1 MKRTLFLIFLLCT
14 FAFYISADKGHTN
27 IKDVEITA
35 QIDSLQKIADNFYN
49 AKDFHQSLKYYTLI
63 SELCKKQFDEKHPEY
78 AYSLDKIACCHFY
91 SANYNEAIKY
101 FQQSLD
107 IIGGSMGETHEYYAV
122 YLSWIGSCYEG
133 LGLYKEALNYAQ
145 KALNV
150 REIAIGTEHIDY
162 ARSLNNIAV
171 YLSKLGDYK
180 NAIEYNIQAMHI
192 RENKLGKNTLDYAVS
207 LCNIGYCYLELNNYS
222 SALNYTLDAITILKN
237 TVGGNNNYYASCLNN
252 LGCCYT
258 RLNNYDKALE
268 YHIEAINIK
277 ENLFGKNHP
286 DYAISLCNIGECY
299 YKLENFNLAI
309 SYTQKALTI
318 LDKTLGIEHP
328 YYAISLCNLS
338 CCYLALEDY
347 ENTLEY
353 TTLAL
358 SLFESKSETYNPYY
372 AKSLNNL
379 AKLYVKINEFNEAI
393 KYQIQAIEIT
403 EKTLGKDN
411 LDYAL
416 LLCDVADS
424 YNYLGDFNKALKYST
439 IALEVFE
446 HKFSK
451 EDLNYIKVLNN
462 IASCLNELGEY
473 IKAIEYHS
481 YILNIKKKILG
492 EEHHDY
498 AITLNNLAICYFNLG
513 NYNKAIEYS
522 TEALQITK
530 NTNDKLLNAKIFN
543 IIANCYAELNDYYNA
558 LYFSKSALT
567 ILEADADKYFQDF
580 IITLNNLANF
590 LLQSGDYNSALD
602 IHYKILETREA
613 LTGKDNL
620 NYATT
625 LNNIASCYSYLNNYD
640 KAIEYY
646 SQAIDIKNKIIGKEH
661 PEYQLSIQNI
671 SVCHLK
677 SHNNAFSETAK
688 EFTELNIASI
698 CKTFV
703 DLSLNERKLFWDK
716 HSYWYDGPIHQGVC
730 EFNDASLLP
739 TAYNSVLF
747 SKGLLLNAEIAMR
760 DLLEEYNDPVAI
772 ELYNELLS
780 TRSVLNK
787 QYELAS
793 EKRFLSTDSLEN
805 RVDEL
810 ERQLITRSKVYG
822 DYTRNLQLR
831 WTDVQSRLS
840 DKDIAIEFA
849 SFSDENS
856 TTYIAYFLKKGYKA
870 PAYKKILTHNNDEN
884 LNNSEIY
891 LSAEF
896 SKTLWGALKEELS
909 GVENIYFAPTGE
921 LYNIAIES
929 LPYWENPSMLVS
941 DKWNFFRLS
950 STRELALNKERYN
963 SKSAAVY
970 GGLKYDTATNQLS
983 TTDEFNYNPL
993 DVDAIGLRSGVEYLP
1008 GSHNEAL
1015 LIDKLLKSN
1024 KVYDKLYLGEA
1035 GTETTL
1041 KALGGEYV
1049 NMLHI
1054 ATHGFYWTEREARRM
1069 DFQFLNNQNK
1079 NVEDKMLS
1087 RSGLLFA
1094 GANNI
1099 LSGKEIPGNIDD
1111 GVLTAEEIS
1120 RIDLRGLDLLVLSA
1134 CQTGLG
1140 EISGEGVFGL
1150 QRGFKKAGA
1159 QSILMSLWNVDD
1171 KATQLFMSKFYE
1183 LLLADKDNP
1192 HNKRNAHLNAQQF
1205 VKNYEIDMNSISSH
1219 ELEYY
1224 KENGAAINYNTGKV
1238 KPFSNHKF
1246 WAAFILLDAI

>member
-1 MKRTLFLIFLLCT
+1 MKKVVIIICSILFVCI
-14 FAFYISADKGHTN
+14 ISIYLF
-27 IKDVEITA
+27 IKT
-35 QIDSLQKIADNFYN
+35 
-49 AKDFHQSLKYYTLI
+49 
-63 SELCKKQFDEKHPEY
+63 
-78 AYSLDKIACCHFY
+78 YSLIESPSRLEELYELAQDEYNNNNLPIAIQY
-91 SANYNEAIKY
+91 SEEALALIEQMYGKDHPDYATTLDNIATCYSNLGDYNKAIEYYNELITIQEK
-101 FQQSLD
+101 
-107 IIGGSMGETHEYYAV
+107 T
-122 YLSWIGSCYEG
+122 
-133 LGLYKEALNYAQ
+133 
-145 KALNV
+145 
-150 REIAIGTEHIDY
+150 IGTEHQDY
-162 ARSLNNIAV
+162 ATTLNNIALCYYELGEYDHALEYHYEALRIREVTLGVEHSDYAISLNNIALC
-171 YLSKLGDYK
+171 YYNIGDYNNAIDLYFNALYILDDTERNYATALSNLANCYIDLGDYNK
-180 NAIEYNIQAMHI
+180 ALEIHNNAIEIKEQTI
-192 RENKLGKNTLDYAVS
+192 GKEHPDYAVS
-207 LCNIGYCYLELNNYS
+207 LCNIATC
-222 SALNYTLDAITILKN
+222 
-237 TVGGNNNYYASCLNN
+237 
-252 LGCCYT
+252 
-258 RLNNYDKALE
+258 
-268 YHIEAINIK
+268 
-277 ENLFGKNHP
+277 F
-286 DYAISLCNIGECY
+286 
-299 YKLENFNLAI
+299 
-309 SYTQKALTI
+309 
-318 LDKTLGIEHP
+318 
-328 YYAISLCNLS
+328 
-338 CCYLALEDY
+338 
-347 ENTLEY
+347 
-353 TTLAL
+353 
-358 SLFESKSETYNPYY
+358 
-372 AKSLNNL
+372 
-379 AKLYVKINEFNEAI
+379 
-393 KYQIQAIEIT
+393 
-403 EKTLGKDN
+403 
-411 LDYAL
+411 
-416 LLCDVADS
+416 
-424 YNYLGDFNKALKYST
+424 
-439 IALEVFE
+439 
-446 HKFSK
+446 
-451 EDLNYIKVLNN
+451 
-462 IASCLNELGEY
+462 NELGEY
-473 IKAIEYHS
+473 NKAIEYHS
-481 YILNIKKKILG
+481 NALKILENSVGYKHPNYATVLNNIGLCYFDLGNYNKAFEIHSEAASINEQVLGSEHPNYALDLNNIALCYYRLGDYNNALEYLDQARIIQEKTIGVEHLDYLNTINNIAMCLSDLGDYNAAIEIHTEALALLEKILG
-492 EEHHDY
+492 EEHPVY
-498 AITLNNLAICYFNLG
+498 AL
-513 NYNKAIEYS
+513 S
-522 TEALQITK
+522 
-530 NTNDKLLNAKIFN
+530 
-543 IIANCYAELNDYYNA
+543 
-558 LYFSKSALT
+558 
-567 ILEADADKYFQDF
+567 
-580 IITLNNLANF
+580 
-590 LLQSGDYNSALD
+590 
-602 IHYKILETREA
+602 
-613 LTGKDNL
+613 
-620 NYATT
+620 
-625 LNNIASCYSYLNNYD
+625 LNNIAMCYHDLGNND
-640 KAIEYY
+640 RAIEYLY
-646 SQAIDIKNKIIGKEH
+646 EVLSIYGNIFGKEH
-661 PEYQLSIQNI
+661 ADYQFTLQNI
-671 SVCHLK
+671 SACYLE
-677 SHNNAFSETAK
+677 SHNNAFSKTAK

-698 CKTFV
+698 CKTFI

-760 DLLEEYNDPVAI
+760 DLLEESNDPAAT

-787 QYELAS
+787 QYELAP
-793 EKRFLSTDSLEN
+793 EKRYISTDSLEK
-805 RVDEL
+805 RADEL
-810 ERQLITRSKVYG
+810 ERQLINTSKVYG
-822 DYTRNLQLR
+822 DYTRNLQLN
-831 WTDVQSRLS
+831 WKDVQNHIS
-840 DKDIAIEFA
+840 DNDIAIEFA
-849 SFSDENS
+849 SFSDENT
-856 TTYIAYFLKKGYKA
+856 TTYIAYLLKKGYKT
-870 PAYKKILTHNNDEN
+870 PAYKKILTHNNNEN

-896 SKTLWGALKEELS
+896 SKTLWGALREELS

-950 STRELALNKERYN
+950 STRELALNKEKYN

-1024 KVYDKLYLGEA
+1024 KVNDKLYLGEV

-1049 NMLHI
+1049 NILHI

-1171 KATQLFMSKFYE
+1171 KATQLLMSKFYE

-1238 KPFSNHKF
+1238 KPFCNHKF

>member
-1 MKRTLFLIFLLCT
+1 MKKVVIIICSILFVCI
-14 FAFYISADKGHTN
+14 ISIYLF
-27 IKDVEITA
+27 IKT
-35 QIDSLQKIADNFYN
+35 
-49 AKDFHQSLKYYTLI
+49 
-63 SELCKKQFDEKHPEY
+63 
-78 AYSLDKIACCHFY
+78 YSLIESPSRLEELYELAQDEYNNNNLPNAIQYSEEALALIEQMYGKDHPDYATTLDNIATCY
-91 SANYNEAIKY
+91 SNLGDYNKAIEYYNELITIQEK
-101 FQQSLD
+101 
-107 IIGGSMGETHEYYAV
+107 T
-122 YLSWIGSCYEG
+122 
-133 LGLYKEALNYAQ
+133 
-145 KALNV
+145 
-150 REIAIGTEHIDY
+150 IGTEHQDY
-162 ARSLNNIAV
+162 ATTLNNIALCYYELGEYDHALEYHYEALRIREVTLGVEHSDYAMSLNNIALC
-171 YLSKLGDYK
+171 YYSIGDYSKAIDLYFNALYIFDDTERNYATALSNLANCYIDLGDYNK
-180 NAIEYNIQAMHI
+180 ALEIHNNAIEIKEQTI
-192 RENKLGKNTLDYAVS
+192 GKEHPDYAVS
-207 LCNIGYCYLELNNYS
+207 LCNIATC
-222 SALNYTLDAITILKN
+222 
-237 TVGGNNNYYASCLNN
+237 
-252 LGCCYT
+252 
-258 RLNNYDKALE
+258 
-268 YHIEAINIK
+268 
-277 ENLFGKNHP
+277 F
-286 DYAISLCNIGECY
+286 
-299 YKLENFNLAI
+299 
-309 SYTQKALTI
+309 
-318 LDKTLGIEHP
+318 
-328 YYAISLCNLS
+328 
-338 CCYLALEDY
+338 
-347 ENTLEY
+347 
-353 TTLAL
+353 
-358 SLFESKSETYNPYY
+358 
-372 AKSLNNL
+372 
-379 AKLYVKINEFNEAI
+379 
-393 KYQIQAIEIT
+393 
-403 EKTLGKDN
+403 
-411 LDYAL
+411 
-416 LLCDVADS
+416 
-424 YNYLGDFNKALKYST
+424 
-439 IALEVFE
+439 
-446 HKFSK
+446 
-451 EDLNYIKVLNN
+451 
-462 IASCLNELGEY
+462 NELGEY
-473 IKAIEYHS
+473 NKAIEYHS
-481 YILNIKKKILG
+481 NALKILENSVGYKRPNYATVLNNIGLCYFDLGNYNKAFEIHSEAASINGQVLGSEHPNYALDLNNIALCYYCLGDYNNALEYLDRARIIQEKTIGVEHLDYLNTINNIAMCLSDLEDYNAAIEIHTEVLALLEKILG
-492 EEHHDY
+492 EEHPVY
-498 AITLNNLAICYFNLG
+498 AL
-513 NYNKAIEYS
+513 S
-522 TEALQITK
+522 
-530 NTNDKLLNAKIFN
+530 
-543 IIANCYAELNDYYNA
+543 
-558 LYFSKSALT
+558 
-567 ILEADADKYFQDF
+567 
-580 IITLNNLANF
+580 
-590 LLQSGDYNSALD
+590 
-602 IHYKILETREA
+602 
-613 LTGKDNL
+613 
-620 NYATT
+620 
-625 LNNIASCYSYLNNYD
+625 LNNIAMCYHDLGNND
-640 KAIEYY
+640 RAIEYLY
-646 SQAIDIKNKIIGKEH
+646 EVLSIYGNIFGKEH
-661 PEYQLSIQNI
+661 PDYQFTLQNI
-671 SVCHLK
+671 SACYLE

-688 EFTELNIASI
+688 EYTELNIASI
-698 CKTFV
+698 CRTFV

-760 DLLEEYNDPVAI
+760 DLLEEFNDPVAI

-787 QYELAS
+787 QYELALD
-793 EKRFLSTDSLEN
+793 KRFLSTDSLEN
-805 RVDEL
+805 RADEL
-810 ERQLITRSKVYG
+810 ERQLINRSKVYG

-856 TTYIAYFLKKGYKA
+856 TTYIVYFLKKGYKA
-870 PAYKKILTHNNDEN
+870 PAYKKILTHDNNEN

-896 SKTLWGALKEELS
+896 CKTLWGALKEELS

-1069 DFQFLNNQNK
+1069 NFQFLNNQNK

-1224 KENGAAINYNTGKV
+1224 KENGAVINYNTGKV
-1238 KPFSNHKF
+1238 KPFCNHKF

>member
-1 MKRTLFLIFLLCT
+1 M
-14 FAFYISADKGHTN
+14 
-27 IKDVEITA
+27 
-35 QIDSLQKIADNFYN
+35 
-49 AKDFHQSLKYYTLI
+49 
-63 SELCKKQFDEKHPEY
+63 
-78 AYSLDKIACCHFY
+78 
-91 SANYNEAIKY
+91 
-101 FQQSLD
+101 
-107 IIGGSMGETHEYYAV
+107 
-122 YLSWIGSCYEG
+122 IGSCYSD
-133 LGLYKEALNYAQ
+133 LGDYNKAIVFYSQAIEIRGKTLGKEHDDYTNSLYNVINCYYALGGYNKAIEYATELLEIQEKLLGKEHQGYATT
-145 KALNV
+145 LDN
-150 REIAIGTEHIDY
+150 IAICYYNLGYYNKAIELHTQAIEIKEQVLGNEHPDY
-162 ARSLNNIAV
+162 ASSLNNIA
-171 YLSKLGDYK
+171 YCYSDLGDYNK
-180 NAIEYNIQAMHI
+180 AIELHSHAIDI
-192 RENKLGKNTLDYAVS
+192 REQVLGKEHPDYVTTLD
-207 LCNIGYCYLELNNYS
+207 NIATCYSDLGDYNKAIELYS
-222 SALNYTLDAITILKN
+222 QAIDIREQ
-237 TVGGNNNYYASCLNN
+237 V
-252 LGCCYT
+252 LG
-258 RLNNYDKALE
+258 
-268 YHIEAINIK
+268 K
-277 ENLFGKNHP
+277 EHP
-286 DYAISLCNIGECY
+286 DYANS
-299 YKLENFNLAI
+299 
-309 SYTQKALTI
+309 
-318 LDKTLGIEHP
+318 
-328 YYAISLCNLS
+328 
-338 CCYLALEDY
+338 
-347 ENTLEY
+347 
-353 TTLAL
+353 
-358 SLFESKSETYNPYY
+358 
-372 AKSLNNL
+372 
-379 AKLYVKINEFNEAI
+379 
-393 KYQIQAIEIT
+393 
-403 EKTLGKDN
+403 
-411 LDYAL
+411 
-416 LLCDVADS
+416 
-424 YNYLGDFNKALKYST
+424 
-439 IALEVFE
+439 
-446 HKFSK
+446 
-451 EDLNYIKVLNN
+451 
-462 IASCLNELGEY
+462 
-473 IKAIEYHS
+473 
-481 YILNIKKKILG
+481 
-492 EEHHDY
+492 
-498 AITLNNLAICYFNLG
+498 LNNLAICYSELG
-513 NYNKAIEYS
+513 EYNKAIE
-522 TEALQITK
+522 
-530 NTNDKLLNAKIFN
+530 
-543 IIANCYAELNDYYNA
+543 
-558 LYFSKSALT
+558 LYIQAIEIKEQVLGN
-567 ILEADADKYFQDF
+567 EHPD
-580 IITLNNLANF
+580 
-590 LLQSGDYNSALD
+590 
-602 IHYKILETREA
+602 
-613 LTGKDNL
+613 
-620 NYATT
+620 YATS
-625 LNNIASCYSYLNNYD
+625 LNNIAICYSDLGNYKNAIEYLNNALSIYGN
-640 KAIEYY
+640 IL
-646 SQAIDIKNKIIGKEH
+646 GKEH
-661 PEYQLSIQNI
+661 PDYQSILQNI
-671 SVCHLK
+671 AYSHLK
-677 SHNNAFSETAK
+677 SHNKAFSETAK
-688 EFTELNIASI
+688 EYTELNIASI

-730 EFNDASLLP
+730 EFDDASLLP

-747 SKGLLLNAEIAMR
+747 SKGLLLNAEIAIR
-760 DLLEEYNDPVAI
+760 DLLEEYNDPVTI

-787 QYELAS
+787 QYELAID
-793 EKRFLSTDSLEN
+793 KRFLSTDSLEN
-805 RVDEL
+805 RADEL
-810 ERQLITRSKVYG
+810 ERQFINTSKVYG

-849 SFSDENS
+849 SFSDENT

-870 PAYKKILTHNNDEN
+870 PAYKKILTHDNNEN

-896 SKTLWGALKEELS
+896 CKTLWGALKEELS

-929 LPYWENPSMLVS
+929 LPYWGNPSMLVS

-950 STRELALNKERYN
+950 STRELALNKEKYN

-1238 KPFSNHKF
+1238 KPFCNHKF

>member
-1 MKRTLFLIFLLCT
+1 MKKVVIIICSILFVCI
-14 FAFYISADKGHTN
+14 ISIYLF
-27 IKDVEITA
+27 IKT
-35 QIDSLQKIADNFYN
+35 
-49 AKDFHQSLKYYTLI
+49 
-63 SELCKKQFDEKHPEY
+63 
-78 AYSLDKIACCHFY
+78 YSLIESPSRLEDLYELAQDEYNNNNLPIAIQY
-91 SANYNEAIKY
+91 SEEALALIEQMYGKNHPDYAITLDNIATCYSHVGDYNKAIGYYNELITI
-101 FQQSLD
+101 QE
-107 IIGGSMGETHEYYAV
+107 ET
-122 YLSWIGSCYEG
+122 
-133 LGLYKEALNYAQ
+133 
-145 KALNV
+145 
-150 REIAIGTEHIDY
+150 IGTEHQDY
-162 ARSLNNIAV
+162 ATTLNNIALCYYELGEYDHALEYHYKALRIREVTLGVEHSDYAISLNNIALC
-171 YLSKLGDYK
+171 YYNIGDYNNAIDLYFNALYILDDTERNYATALSNLANCYIDLGDYNK
-180 NAIEYNIQAMHI
+180 ALEIHNNAIEIKEQTI
-192 RENKLGKNTLDYAVS
+192 GKEHPDYAVS
-207 LCNIGYCYLELNNYS
+207 LCNIATC
-222 SALNYTLDAITILKN
+222 
-237 TVGGNNNYYASCLNN
+237 
-252 LGCCYT
+252 
-258 RLNNYDKALE
+258 
-268 YHIEAINIK
+268 
-277 ENLFGKNHP
+277 F
-286 DYAISLCNIGECY
+286 
-299 YKLENFNLAI
+299 
-309 SYTQKALTI
+309 
-318 LDKTLGIEHP
+318 
-328 YYAISLCNLS
+328 
-338 CCYLALEDY
+338 
-347 ENTLEY
+347 
-353 TTLAL
+353 
-358 SLFESKSETYNPYY
+358 
-372 AKSLNNL
+372 
-379 AKLYVKINEFNEAI
+379 
-393 KYQIQAIEIT
+393 
-403 EKTLGKDN
+403 
-411 LDYAL
+411 
-416 LLCDVADS
+416 
-424 YNYLGDFNKALKYST
+424 
-439 IALEVFE
+439 
-446 HKFSK
+446 
-451 EDLNYIKVLNN
+451 
-462 IASCLNELGEY
+462 NELGEY
-473 IKAIEYHS
+473 NKAIEYHS
-481 YILNIKKKILG
+481 NALKILENSVGYKHPNYATVLNNIGLCYFDLGNYNKAFEIHSEAASINEQVLGSEHPNYALDLNNIALCYYRLGDYNNALEYLDQARIIQEKTIGVEHLDYLNTINNIAMCLSDLGDYNAAIEIHTEALALLEKILG
-492 EEHHDY
+492 EEHPVY
-498 AITLNNLAICYFNLG
+498 AL
-513 NYNKAIEYS
+513 S
-522 TEALQITK
+522 
-530 NTNDKLLNAKIFN
+530 
-543 IIANCYAELNDYYNA
+543 
-558 LYFSKSALT
+558 
-567 ILEADADKYFQDF
+567 
-580 IITLNNLANF
+580 
-590 LLQSGDYNSALD
+590 
-602 IHYKILETREA
+602 
-613 LTGKDNL
+613 
-620 NYATT
+620 
-625 LNNIASCYSYLNNYD
+625 LNNIAMCYHDLGNND
-640 KAIEYY
+640 RAIEYLY
-646 SQAIDIKNKIIGKEH
+646 EVLSIYGNIFGKEH
-661 PEYQLSIQNI
+661 PDYQFTLQNI
-671 SVCHLK
+671 SACYLE

-688 EFTELNIASI
+688 EYTELNIASI
-698 CKTFV
+698 CRTFV

-716 HSYWYDGPIHQGVC
+716 HSLWYDGPIHQGVC

-760 DLLEEYNDPVAI
+760 DLLEEYNDPIAI

-805 RVDEL
+805 RADEL
-810 ERQLITRSKVYG
+810 ERQLINRSKVYG

-831 WTDVQSRLS
+831 WTDVQNRLS

-849 SFSDENS
+849 SFSDENT
-856 TTYIAYFLKKGYKA
+856 TTYIAYLLKKGYKT
-870 PAYKKILTHNNDEN
+870 PAYKKILTHDNDEN

-896 SKTLWGALKEELS
+896 SKTLWGELKDELS

-1069 DFQFLNNQNK
+1069 DYQFLNNQHK

-1087 RSGLLFA
+1087 RSGLLFS

-1099 LSGKEIPGNIDD
+1099 LTGKEIPRNIDD

-1238 KPFSNHKF
+1238 KPFCNHKF

>member
-1 MKRTLFLIFLLCT
+1 MKKVVIIICSILFVCI
-14 FAFYISADKGHTN
+14 ISIYLF
-27 IKDVEITA
+27 IKT
-35 QIDSLQKIADNFYN
+35 
-49 AKDFHQSLKYYTLI
+49 
-63 SELCKKQFDEKHPEY
+63 
-78 AYSLDKIACCHFY
+78 YSLIESPSRLEELYELAQDEYNNNNLPNAIQYSEEALALIEQMYGKDHPDYATTLDNIATCY
-91 SANYNEAIKY
+91 SNLGDYNKAIEYYNELITIQEK
-101 FQQSLD
+101 
-107 IIGGSMGETHEYYAV
+107 T
-122 YLSWIGSCYEG
+122 
-133 LGLYKEALNYAQ
+133 
-145 KALNV
+145 
-150 REIAIGTEHIDY
+150 IGTEHQDY
-162 ARSLNNIAV
+162 ATTLNNIALCYYELGEYDHALEYHYEALRIREVTLGVEHSDYAMSLNNIALC
-171 YLSKLGDYK
+171 YYSIGDYSKAIDLYFNALYIFDDTERNYATALSNLANCYIDLGDYNK
-180 NAIEYNIQAMHI
+180 ALEIHNNAIEIKEQTI
-192 RENKLGKNTLDYAVS
+192 GKEHPDYAVS
-207 LCNIGYCYLELNNYS
+207 LCNIATC
-222 SALNYTLDAITILKN
+222 
-237 TVGGNNNYYASCLNN
+237 
-252 LGCCYT
+252 
-258 RLNNYDKALE
+258 
-268 YHIEAINIK
+268 
-277 ENLFGKNHP
+277 F
-286 DYAISLCNIGECY
+286 
-299 YKLENFNLAI
+299 
-309 SYTQKALTI
+309 
-318 LDKTLGIEHP
+318 
-328 YYAISLCNLS
+328 
-338 CCYLALEDY
+338 
-347 ENTLEY
+347 
-353 TTLAL
+353 
-358 SLFESKSETYNPYY
+358 
-372 AKSLNNL
+372 
-379 AKLYVKINEFNEAI
+379 
-393 KYQIQAIEIT
+393 
-403 EKTLGKDN
+403 
-411 LDYAL
+411 
-416 LLCDVADS
+416 
-424 YNYLGDFNKALKYST
+424 
-439 IALEVFE
+439 
-446 HKFSK
+446 
-451 EDLNYIKVLNN
+451 
-462 IASCLNELGEY
+462 NELGEY
-473 IKAIEYHS
+473 NKAIEYHS
-481 YILNIKKKILG
+481 NALKILENSVGYKRPNYATVLNNIGLCYFDLGNYNKAFEIHSEAASINGQVLGSEHPNYALDLNNIALCYYCLGDYNNALEYLDRARIIQEKTIGVEHLDYLNTINNIAMCLSDLEDYNAAIEIHTEVLALLEKILG
-492 EEHHDY
+492 EEHPVY
-498 AITLNNLAICYFNLG
+498 AL
-513 NYNKAIEYS
+513 S
-522 TEALQITK
+522 
-530 NTNDKLLNAKIFN
+530 
-543 IIANCYAELNDYYNA
+543 
-558 LYFSKSALT
+558 
-567 ILEADADKYFQDF
+567 
-580 IITLNNLANF
+580 
-590 LLQSGDYNSALD
+590 
-602 IHYKILETREA
+602 
-613 LTGKDNL
+613 
-620 NYATT
+620 
-625 LNNIASCYSYLNNYD
+625 LNNIAMCYHDLGNND
-640 KAIEYY
+640 RAIEYLY
-646 SQAIDIKNKIIGKEH
+646 EVLSIYGNIFGKEH
-661 PEYQLSIQNI
+661 PDYQFTLQNI
-671 SVCHLK
+671 SACYLE

-688 EFTELNIASI
+688 EYTELNIASI
-698 CKTFV
+698 CRTFV

-760 DLLEEYNDPVAI
+760 DLLEEFNDPVAI

-787 QYELAS
+787 QYELALD
-793 EKRFLSTDSLEN
+793 KRFLSTDSLEN
-805 RVDEL
+805 RADEL
-810 ERQLITRSKVYG
+810 ERLLINRSKVYG

-831 WTDVQSRLS
+831 WSDVQSRLS

-870 PAYKKILTHNNDEN
+870 PAYKKILTHDNNEN

-950 STRELALNKERYN
+950 STRELALNKEKYN

-1069 DFQFLNNQNK
+1069 NFQFLNNQNK

-1224 KENGAAINYNTGKV
+1224 KENGAVINYNTGKV
-1238 KPFSNHKF
+1238 KPFCNHKF